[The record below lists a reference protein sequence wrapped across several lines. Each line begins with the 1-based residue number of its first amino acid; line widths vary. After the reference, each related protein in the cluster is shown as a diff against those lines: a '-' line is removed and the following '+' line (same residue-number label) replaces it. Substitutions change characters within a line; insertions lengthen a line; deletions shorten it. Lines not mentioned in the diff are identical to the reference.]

1 MRKKNWLL
9 AISLALVLAIVGLT
23 GCTSEQS
30 PSPTHSEP
38 GNLEDITWVL
48 ESYGEPESLQ
58 TVLEGTEI
66 TALFDSATSQI
77 SGSAGANHYS
87 GVYQISKDKLSIQEI
102 THTEMYRLDPEGVM
116 EQEDYYLKALQAA
129 ESYEISVG
137 KLSITTDTKVLIFK
151 DSEE

>member
-1 MRKKNWLL
+1 ML

-30 PSPTHSEP
+30 PSPAHSGP
-38 GNLEDITWVL
+38 DDLEDITWIL
-48 ESYGEPESLQ
+48 DSYGEPESLQ

-66 TALFDSATSQI
+66 TALFDSTTSQI
-77 SGSAGANHYS
+77 SGSAGANYYS

-129 ESYEISVG
+129 ENYGISVG